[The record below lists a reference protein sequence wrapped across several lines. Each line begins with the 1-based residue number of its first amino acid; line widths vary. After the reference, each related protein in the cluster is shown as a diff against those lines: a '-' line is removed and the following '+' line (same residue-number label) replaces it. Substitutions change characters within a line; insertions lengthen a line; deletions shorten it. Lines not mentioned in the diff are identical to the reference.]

1 MRYIGILLVII
12 GCIKLL
18 DNLLYSNY
26 DRRRRKRKLK
36 KWLKTRG

>member
-1 MRYIGILLVII
+1 MKYISILLIVI

-18 DNLLYSNY
+18 DSLLYSNY
-26 DRRRRKRKLK
+26 DRRRRKRRLK